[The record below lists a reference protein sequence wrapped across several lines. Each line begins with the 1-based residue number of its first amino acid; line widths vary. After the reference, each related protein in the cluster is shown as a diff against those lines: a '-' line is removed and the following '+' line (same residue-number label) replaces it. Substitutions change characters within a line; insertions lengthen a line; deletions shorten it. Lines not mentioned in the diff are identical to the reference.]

1 MGRKS
6 VLAAAQRR
14 ALARLSALPIAQQL
28 YLAGGTAVALHLDHR
43 RSLDLDFFSR
53 GDNLDLERA
62 RREITDAGARV
73 EVIAQSDA
81 TLHLRLEGAD
91 VDIVRYR
98 YPLLEPPSPIEGV
111 TVAGLRDLAAM
122 KLAAIA
128 KRGLRRDFW
137 DIHEM
142 LTSQAVSP
150 REVFDDY
157 RTKFQTSEAD
167 TYHVLRALVWF
178 EDAEGEPVMPRGL
191 TARRWRRIR
200 AYFETNIGAWVG
212 P

>member
-1 MGRKS
+1 MGRES
-6 VLAAAQRR
+6 VLAPPQRR

-53 GDNLDLERA
+53 ADTLDLERA

-98 YPLLEPPSPIEGV
+98 YPLLDPPTHMEGI

-137 DIHEM
+137 DLHEM
-142 LTSQAVSP
+142 LTSEAVSP
-150 REVFDDY
+150 RQLLDDY
-157 RTKFQTSEAD
+157 RAKFQTREAD
-167 TYHVLRALVWF
+167 AYHVLRALVWF
-178 EDAEGEPVMPRGL
+178 EDAESEPVMPRGL
-191 TARRWRRIR
+191 TARRWRQIR
-200 AYFETNIGAWVG
+200 AYFETNVGAWVE